1 MQGFI
6 ISLNR
11 ARDED
16 LVVTILSDSGLD
28 TLYRFYGARHGV
40 INLGYKID
48 FEIITNVKSTIGQL
62 RDVLHLGYPW
72 LTDHHKLR
80 IWQQFVTLFYP
91 HLKESEETGSFY
103 FELLDSAAEAWAK
116 QNPKRIAVESYVKL
130 LEHEGR
136 LHKELHCFFCDEL
149 ITKEVSII
157 RSYLPAHPN
166 CSHTLS
172 IEQEGLTE
180 LFENHSSLFLSDKD
194 VDRLWLVLLEGI

>member
-136 LHKELHCFFCDEL
+136 LHKELHCFFCDEI

-180 LFENHSSLFLSDKD
+180 LFENHSSLFLSDKE

>member
-16 LVVTILSDSGLD
+16 LVVTILSQDRLD

-40 INLGYKID
+40 INLGFKID
-48 FEIITNVKSTIGQL
+48 FEIVTSVKSNIGQL

-72 LTDHHKLR
+72 LTDHHLLR
-80 IWQQFVTLFYP
+80 IWQQFTALFYA
-91 HLKESEETGSFY
+91 HLRESEDAGSFY
-103 FELLDSAAEAWAK
+103 FDLLDHAASVWGQ

-130 LEHEGR
+130 LEYEGR
-136 LHKELHCFFCDEL
+136 LHQEFNCFFCDAAIL
-149 ITKEVSII
+149 KEVSLI

-166 CSHTLS
+166 CAHTLS
-172 IEQEGLTE
+172 IEQKGLRE
-180 LFENHSSLFLSDKD
+180 LFDNKSTLFLSDKE
-194 VDRLWLVLLEGI
+194 VDRLWMVLLEGL

>member
-16 LVVTILSDSGLD
+16 LVVTILSDRGLD

-40 INLGYKID
+40 INLGFKID

-62 RDVLHLGYPW
+62 RDVVHLGYPW

-80 IWQQFVTLFYP
+80 TWQQFVTLFYP
-91 HLKESEETGSFY
+91 HLKESEDTGSFY
-103 FELLDSAAEAWAK
+103 FKLLDSASEDWAK

-136 LHKELHCFFCDEL
+136 LHKELNCFFCDAP
-149 ITKEVSII
+149 ITEDISII
-157 RSYLPAHPN
+157 RSFIPAHPN
-166 CSHTLS
+166 CVHTLS
-172 IEQEGLTE
+172 IKQEGMIE
-180 LFENHSSLFLSDKD
+180 LLENHSTLFLTDRE

>member
-16 LVVTILSDSGLD
+16 LVVTILSQDRLD

-40 INLGYKID
+40 INLGFKID
-48 FEIITNVKSTIGQL
+48 FEIVTSVRSNIGQL

-72 LTDHHKLR
+72 LTDHHLLR
-80 IWQQFVTLFYP
+80 IWQQFTALFYA
-91 HLKESEETGSFY
+91 HLRESEDTGSFY
-103 FELLDSAAEAWAK
+103 FELLDQAASAWGQ

-130 LEHEGR
+130 LEYEGR
-136 LHKELHCFFCDEL
+136 LHQELVCFFCDAAIL
-149 ITKEVSII
+149 KEVSLI

-166 CSHTLS
+166 CAHTLS
-172 IEQEGLTE
+172 IGQKGLRE
-180 LFENHSSLFLSDKD
+180 LFDNRSTLFLSDKE
-194 VDRLWLVLLEGI
+194 VDRLWLVLMEGL

>member
-16 LVVTILSDSGLD
+16 LVVTILSDRGLD

-40 INLGYKID
+40 INLGFKID

-62 RDVLHLGYPW
+62 RDVIHLGYPW
-72 LTDHHKLR
+72 LTNHHKLR
-80 IWQQFVTLFYP
+80 TWQQFTTLFYP
-91 HLKESEETGSFY
+91 HLKESEDTGSFY
-103 FELLDSAAEAWAK
+103 FELLDSAAEAWGK
-116 QNPKRIAVESYVKL
+116 QNPKRIAIEAYVKL

-136 LHKELHCFFCDEL
+136 LHKEMNCFFCDAL

-157 RSYLPAHPN
+157 RSFLPAHPN
-166 CSHTLS
+166 CAHTLS
-172 IEQEGLTE
+172 IQQEGLLE
-180 LFENHSSLFLSDKD
+180 LLENSSTLFLTDKE

>member
-16 LVVTILSDSGLD
+16 LVVTILSDRGLD

-40 INLGYKID
+40 INLGFKID

-62 RDVLHLGYPW
+62 RDVVHLGYPW

-80 IWQQFVTLFYP
+80 TWHQFVTLFYP
-91 HLKESEETGSFY
+91 HLKESEDTGSFY
-103 FELLDSAAEAWAK
+103 FELLDKAAERWAK

-136 LHKELHCFFCDEL
+136 LHKELSCFFCDAP
-149 ITKEVSII
+149 ITEDISII
-157 RSYLPAHPN
+157 RSFLPAHPN
-166 CSHTLS
+166 CAHTLS
-172 IEQEGLTE
+172 IKQEGLVE
-180 LFENHSSLFLSDKD
+180 LLENHSTLFLTDKE

>member
-1 MQGFI
+1 MQGYI

-16 LVVTILSDSGLD
+16 LVVTILSESGLD

-40 INLGYKID
+40 INLGFKID

-62 RDVLHLGYPW
+62 RDVLHIGYPW

-80 IWQQFVTLFYP
+80 TWQQFVTLFFP
-91 HLKESEETGSFY
+91 HLKESEDTDDFY
-103 FELLDSAAEAWAK
+103 FKLLDAAAERWAK

-136 LHKELHCFFCDEL
+136 LHQELDCFFCDAP
-149 ITKEVSII
+149 IFHDVSLI
-157 RSYLPAHPN
+157 RSYLPAHHN
-166 CSHTLS
+166 CAHTLS
-172 IEQEGLTE
+172 VSQKGLKE
-180 LFENHSSLFLSDKD
+180 LFKNHSSLFLNDKEIE
-194 VDRLWLVLLEGI
+194 RLWLVMLEGL

>member
-16 LVVTILSDSGLD
+16 LVVTILSDRGLD

-40 INLGYKID
+40 INLGFKID

-62 RDVLHLGYPW
+62 RDVIHIGYPW

-80 IWQQFVTLFYP
+80 TWQQFVTLFYP
-91 HLKESEETGSFY
+91 HLKESEDTGSFY
-103 FELLDSAAEAWAK
+103 FELLDSAAAAWLK
-116 QNPKRIAVESYVKL
+116 QNPKRIAIETYVKL

-136 LHKELHCFFCDEL
+136 LHKELNCFFCDQA
-149 ITKEVSII
+149 ITKDVSII

-166 CSHTLS
+166 CAHTLS
-172 IEQEGLTE
+172 IEPQGLVE
-180 LFENHSSLFLSDKD
+180 LLENHSSLFLTDKE
-194 VDRLWLVLLEGI
+194 VDRLWLVLLEGL

>member
-16 LVVTILSDSGLD
+16 LVVTILSDRGLD

-40 INLGYKID
+40 INLGFKID

-80 IWQQFVTLFYP
+80 TWQQFVSLFYP
-91 HLKESEETGSFY
+91 HLKESEDTGSFY
-103 FELLDSAAEAWAK
+103 FELLDDAAEAWSK
-116 QNPKRIAVESYVKL
+116 QNPKRIAIEAYVKL

-136 LHKELHCFFCDEL
+136 LHRELNCFFCDKT
-149 ITKEVSII
+149 ITKDVSII

-166 CSHTLS
+166 CAHTLS
-172 IEQEGLTE
+172 IEQKGLVE
-180 LFENHSSLFLSDKD
+180 LLENHSSLFLTDKE

>member
-16 LVVTILSDSGLD
+16 LVVTILSNRGLD
-28 TLYRFYGARHGV
+28 TVYRFYGARHGM
-40 INLGYKID
+40 INLGFKID
-48 FEIITNVKSTIGQL
+48 FEVITSVRSTIGQL
-62 RDVLHLGYPW
+62 RDVLHIGYPW

-80 IWQQFVTLFYP
+80 TWQQFTALFYP
-91 HLKESEETGSFY
+91 HLKEAEDTGDFY

-116 QNPKRIAVESYVKL
+116 QNPKRVAVESYVRL

-136 LHKELHCFFCDEL
+136 LHKELHCFFCDKP
-149 ITKEVSII
+149 ITKEVSLI

-166 CSHTLS
+166 CAHTLS
-172 IEQEGLTE
+172 IAQDGLKE
-180 LFENHSSLFLSDKD
+180 LFENRSSLFLSDKE
-194 VDRLWLVLLEGI
+194 VERLWLVLLEGL